1 MVLSNQ
7 DFISNLVQQFL
18 AYNFLKTFKREG
30 SQLPHSSRHEG
41 SLFVDSNMIKTS
53 CPIATSVKRVNT

>member
-7 DFISNLVQQFL
+7 DLISNLVQQFL

-30 SQLPHSSRHEG
+30 LQLPHSSRREG
-41 SLFVDSNMIKTS
+41 SPFCGFKHDQDFMSNSNK
-53 CPIATSVKRVNT
+53 C